1 MLSTAVTY
9 GVLEDWS
16 VRSWLVETGIDRCE
30 VYVTMLQRVE
40 ISIEIEGLKSL
51 KLVLETFLDQSF
63 TKALNSGRKFLS
75 HCTRS
80 SI

>member
-1 MLSTAVTY
+1 M
-9 GVLEDWS
+9 
-16 VRSWLVETGIDRCE
+16 DRCK

-40 ISIEIEGLKSL
+40 ISIEIDGLKSL

-63 TKALNSGRKFLS
+63 TKALISGFKFFS
-75 HCTRS
+75 HCMRS

>member
-1 MLSTAVTY
+1 M
-9 GVLEDWS
+9 
-16 VRSWLVETGIDRCE
+16 DRCK

-40 ISIEIEGLKSL
+40 ISIEIDGLKSL

-63 TKALNSGRKFLS
+63 CKALISGCKFFS
-75 HCTRS
+75 HCMRS

>member
-1 MLSTAVTY
+1 M
-9 GVLEDWS
+9 
-16 VRSWLVETGIDRCE
+16 DRCK

-40 ISIEIEGLKSL
+40 ISIEIDGLKSL

-63 TKALNSGRKFLS
+63 TKALVSGCKFFS
-75 HCTRS
+75 HCMRS

>member
-1 MLSTAVTY
+1 
-9 GVLEDWS
+9 
-16 VRSWLVETGIDRCE
+16 
-30 VYVTMLQRVE
+30 MLQRVE